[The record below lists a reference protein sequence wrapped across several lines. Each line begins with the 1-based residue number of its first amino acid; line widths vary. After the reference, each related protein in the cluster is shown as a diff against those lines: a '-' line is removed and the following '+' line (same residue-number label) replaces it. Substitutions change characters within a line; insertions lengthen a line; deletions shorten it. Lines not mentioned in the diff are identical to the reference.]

1 MASRSLGT
9 LTLDLVARIGG
20 FTSGMTAA
28 ERAADKSLSA
38 IEKRAYKFGQVLGQG
53 LKVAAGAAV
62 AGVTALAASLQLT
75 INGLDDL
82 NKSAQKVGVT
92 TEELSKLAYAGE
104 LADVSLDALTSSL
117 GRLTKA
123 QAEALD
129 TGSETAKVFEALGIA
144 VKDADGNLRSSTEV
158 LGDFADAFQNLGG
171 SAEAQAA
178 GFKIF
183 GRSFQDLIPLLLEGK
198 EGIQNAG
205 EELERFGGVITTE
218 AGRNADE
225 FNDNLA
231 RLKNQFQA
239 IFAQIATQLLP
250 TLVELT
256 QDLGKLAKNGDLAG
270 KAVTLFS
277 AAIEL
282 GIGALN
288 LYAAAVDEV
297 SVRIQF
303 AVEAYKGWTEATK
316 NFATLGFADGG
327 VVEGFKKIGQAAD
340 DASAASKR
348 LAEIRNRP
356 SVPGVDEIDFTQGAP
371 TSPDEQ
377 AAANRRL
384 ATALGGTTKAK
395 QENTRATRE
404 LTQADQDWIDLQETF
419 AAIEE
424 ETARFQTEKLIRE
437 GEIASQRDENFQQLI
452 SDLEFESSLIGKSA
466 DEQDRLNILRFA
478 GIGLTKEQ
486 TEELEGA
493 IAANEELRKVTEDQ
507 VAAQDAVRDSF
518 KGFLNDLK
526 EGVGLWDSLKNAA
539 DNFLDTLFQIVA
551 QNLADSLF
559 GQQGSTGG
567 GATGDIFSSIFGA
580 LFGARATGGSVN
592 SGGMYRVNEQGPE
605 LLTVGNRDYLMM
617 GQGSGMVSPAVGGGV
632 TINNSYIN
640 PQLNDWRSESQRRVE
655 EATQFRVASSRNG

>member
-28 ERAADKSLSA
+28 ERAAEKSLST

-53 LKVAAGAAV
+53 LKAAAGAAV
-62 AGVTALAASLQLT
+62 VGVTALAASLQLT

-82 NKSAQKVGVT
+82 NKSAQKIGVT

-104 LADVSLDALTSSL
+104 LADVSLDSLTASL
-117 GRLTKA
+117 GKLTKA

-129 TGSETAKVFEALGIA
+129 TGSETAKIFEALGIA
-144 VKDADGNLRSSTEV
+144 VKDADGNLRSSTDV

-183 GRSFQDLIPLLLEGK
+183 GRSFQELIPLLLEGK

-205 EELERFGGVITTE
+205 EELEKFGGVITTE

-256 QDLGKLAKNGDLAG
+256 KDLGKLAKNGDLAG
-270 KAVTLFS
+270 KAVTLFT
-277 AAIEL
+277 AAVDI
-282 GIGALN
+282 GIGVLN

-303 AVEAYKGWTEATK
+303 AVDAYKGWTEVTK

-327 VVEGFKKIGQAAD
+327 VAEGFKKIGAAAD
-340 DASAASKR
+340 EATAASQH
-348 LAEIRNRP
+348 LAGIRNAP
-356 SVPGVDEIDFTQGAP
+356 SVPGVDEIDFSRGAP
-371 TSPDEQ
+371 VSLEEQ
-377 AAANRRL
+377 AAGNRRL
-384 ATALGGTTKAK
+384 SVALAGTTKAK
-395 QENTRATRE
+395 KERTKATK
-404 LTQADQDWIDLQETF
+404 
-419 AAIEE
+419 E
-424 ETARFQTEKLIRE
+424 ETEAEKKFREEILEVNDLIV
-437 GEIASQRDENFQQLI
+437 EISRDTQSDIFQQGQRRQDDFDQLL
-452 SDLEFESSLIGKSA
+452 SDLEFEGSLIGKSA
-466 DEQDRLNILRFA
+466 DEQERLNILRFA
-478 GIGLTKEQ
+478 GVGLTKDQ
-486 TEELEGA
+486 INELEGV
-493 IAANEELRKVTEDQ
+493 IAANEELRKSTEDQ

-518 KGFLNDLK
+518 KGFLGDLK

-559 GQQGSTGG
+559 GAQGSTQGG
-567 GATGDIFSSIFGA
+567 SAGNIWTQALGAFFG
-580 LFGARATGGSVN
+580 GARATGGPVN
-592 SGGMYRVNEQGPE
+592 SGGVYRVNENGPE

-617 GQGSGMVSPAVGGGV
+617 GQGSGMVSPSVAGGGITQNITYV
-632 TINNSYIN
+632 N
-640 PQLNDWRSESQRRVE
+640 PQLNDQRSESQRRSE
-655 EATQFRVASSRNG
+655 MATNLRVASARNGS